1 GLVASGRLDS
11 LALFRLALW
20 AEERTGQ
27 PLDPTAFEPAIEWA
41 TVGSFLTFVEKVIR
55 AGAPRRP
62 RELDRSASFGGR
74 ECRIVDYEPGM
85 KRSVAAFQRGLWS
98 RDEAVN
104 LRYLEWKYELNPFVA
119 GSRIYLVYCG
129 EELVAMRGFYG
140 SLWEAGQPPER
151 FPILVADDLFVHET
165 FR

>member
-1 GLVASGRLDS
+1 AALAAELDGLMRDAQMSVRDAFLTLAADLGLDRPVTDDTGLVASGRLDS

-74 ECRIVDYEPGM
+74 ECRIV
-85 KRSVAAFQRGLWS
+85 
-98 RDEAVN
+98 
-104 LRYLEWKYELNPFVA
+104 
-119 GSRIYLVYCG
+119 
-129 EELVAMRGFYG
+129 
-140 SLWEAGQPPER
+140 
-151 FPILVADDLFVHET
+151 
-165 FR
+165 